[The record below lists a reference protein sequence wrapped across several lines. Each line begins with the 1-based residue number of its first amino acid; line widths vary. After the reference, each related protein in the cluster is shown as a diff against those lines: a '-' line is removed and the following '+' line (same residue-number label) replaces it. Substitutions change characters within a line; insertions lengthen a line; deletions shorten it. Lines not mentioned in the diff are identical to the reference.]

1 MKKMADEFSGD
12 WQMYRLLT
20 HSPQLCTLKELKTD
34 YSLKEYYDFLEMI
47 EVKESI
53 RIEGE
58 KQNNQ

>member
-1 MKKMADEFSGD
+1 
-12 WQMYRLLT
+12 MYRLLT
-20 HSPQLCTLKELKTD
+20 YSPQLCTLKELKTD
-34 YSLKEYYDFLEMI
+34 YSVKEYYDFLEMI

>member
-1 MKKMADEFSGD
+1 MSEEFTGD

-20 HSPQLCTLKELKTD
+20 SSPQRCTLKELKTD
-34 YSLKEYYDFLEMI
+34 YSVKEYYDFLEMI